1 MNDPMRSPLSTPASS
16 SAGSS
21 RTSAQASTKASARP
35 PDRRL
40 PTFLVVVGVVAGSA
54 SGCVVVDGS
63 PPPADPYGDISFD
76 WSFAGEPDCD
86 LAGVDELDVVVL
98 QDGLVV
104 DERERVPCVGG
115 GLTLTEYLGGRYEVD
130 VDAYGR
136 DDTLLY
142 AGGFSIRVAGG
153 EDNYAGVIVLDAIGA
168 PPPPPPPPVGSAAF
182 FWSFVYPTDEP
193 IIDCALAGVDE
204 VDVLLQG
211 PAGAEVRE
219 TFPCADDGAIFD
231 NLDEGRWTLSLDAFG
246 SYHGD
251 DLHLYGAAVAFDV
264 VADAVADLGDVALE
278 RDEPAFA
285 DIEVAWAFTDATC
298 ASTGV
303 AELTL
308 AIQRAGLPEPEDT
321 TTVACESTAALR
333 RTFVPGSYTVSLH
346 GVGSAGSYVG
356 FATVDVAPASLV
368 QVNLNLAPQ

>member
-1 MNDPMRSPLSTPASS
+1 MPRRSLPPA
-16 SAGSS
+16 
-21 RTSAQASTKASARP
+21 
-35 PDRRL
+35 
-40 PTFLVVVGVVAGSA
+40 VVAVLIAAGA
-54 SGCVVVDGS
+54 AVGPGCVVVDGT

-86 LAGVDELDVVVL
+86 LAGVDEVDVVVL

-115 GLTLTEYLGGRYEVD
+115 GLTLTEYLAGRYEVD
-130 VDAYGR
+130 IDAYGR
-136 DDTLLY
+136 DDALLY

-153 EDNYAGVIVLDAIGA
+153 ADNYAGVIELDAVGA

-211 PAGAEVRE
+211 PGGVELRD
-219 TFPCADDGAIFD
+219 TFPCAADGAIFD
-231 NLDEGRWTLSLDAFG
+231 NLDAGTWTLSLDAFG

-264 VADAVADLGDVALE
+264 FADRETDIGDVALE
-278 RDEPAFA
+278 RDGAAFA
-285 DIEVAWAFTDATC
+285 DIEVGWSFTDTTC
-298 ASTGV
+298 ATAGV
-303 AELTL
+303 DTLTL
-308 AIQRAGLPEPEDT
+308 SIQRAGLPEPEDV
-321 TTVACESTAALR
+321 TTVACDAVAALR
-333 RTFVPGSYTVSLH
+333 RTFVPGSYTVALR
-346 GVGSAGSYVG
+346 GDSATTTYLG
-356 FATVDVAPASLV
+356 FATVDVAPDTLV
-368 QVNLNLAPQ
+368 QVTLNLAPQ